1 MVLMILQQSYKGFC
15 LKQQK
20 KLPEG
25 SFVSDDA
32 VKFLVSEV
40 VIDSK
45 FGCRGL
51 EIQHKV
57 VLNGV
62 VVAHFPLIA

>member
-25 SFVSDDA
+25 SLVSDDT
-32 VKFLVSEV
+32 VKSLVSEV

-51 EIQHKV
+51 EIQHEV
-57 VLNGV
+57 MLYGV
-62 VVAHFPLIA
+62 VVLFPLVA